1 MAKVIAAMTAF
12 CLVPLA
18 VVGADELTLP
28 IRVGFIGLDSS
39 HCTAFTEQMR
49 SMDVE
54 IVDSIENLVKKV
66 DVVVLGSVDGS
77 QHLAQAEPV
86 FRAGKP
92 VFIDKPLAHN
102 LADALK
108 IQQLG
113 KKYDVP
119 WFSASALR
127 YQEKLQTLMKN
138 SNDVLGDVVGCDS
151 FGQSR
156 ASVIEK
162 AKCVR

>member
-1 MAKVIAAMTAF
+1 MN
-12 CLVPLA
+12 
-18 VVGADELTLP
+18 
-28 IRVGFIGLDSS
+28 SS
-39 HCTAFTEQMR
+39 HCTAFTQILNHEGNTGDLAGVRVVAVFLGGTPEFPLSRSRVQSYTVQMR
-49 SMDVE
+49 NMGVE

-77 QHLAQAEPV
+77 QRLAQAEPV

-113 KKYDVP
+113 KKYDV
-119 WFSASALR
+119 S
-127 YQEKLQTLMKN
+127 
-138 SNDVLGDVVGCDS
+138 
-151 FGQSR
+151 
-156 ASVIEK
+156 
-162 AKCVR
+162 